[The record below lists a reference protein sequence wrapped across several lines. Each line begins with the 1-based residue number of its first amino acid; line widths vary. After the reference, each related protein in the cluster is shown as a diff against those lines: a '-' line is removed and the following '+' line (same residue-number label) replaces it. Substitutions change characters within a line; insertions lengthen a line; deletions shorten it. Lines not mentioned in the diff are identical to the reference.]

1 VTAPF
6 VFQSEVGAVRS
17 TGYRADDLESF
28 IHGLERVSGSSI
40 YYHFFRSV
48 LRRHFMST
56 DFVHDFARW
65 ALVSLSLPPL
75 AERLAQL
82 DPVDFVSIR
91 EARERLI
98 ATTRGFMGGVGEW
111 MMVRPSA
118 PFYFLQQDSLIFPTG
133 QVANTVDELAEA
145 LGSVGNSSIY
155 YHLIQAPIR
164 LGRRENDFS
173 AWLDAWGETDLAQRI
188 RTLNVYRWSL
198 PQTRN
203 HLVDLVRGSVAT
215 VGGKR
220 S

>member
-1 VTAPF
+1 MTAPF

-17 TGYRADDLESF
+17 TGYRADDLQSF
-28 IHGLERVSGSSI
+28 VHGLERVSGSSI

-48 LRRHFMST
+48 LRRHFMKV
-56 DFVHDFARW
+56 DYVHDFARW

-91 EARERLI
+91 EAREKLI
-98 ATTRGFMGGVGEW
+98 AATKGFMGGVGDW
-111 MMVRPSA
+111 VIIRPSA

-173 AWLDAWGETDLAQRI
+173 AWLDGWGETELAQEI
-188 RTLNVYRWSL
+188 RRLNVYRLSL
-198 PQTRN
+198 PETRD
-203 HLVDLVRGSVAT
+203 HLVDLVRGNVSKT
-215 VGGKR
+215 GR
-220 S
+220 TS

>member
-1 VTAPF
+1 MTAPF

-17 TGYRADDLESF
+17 TGYRADDLQAF

-48 LRRHFMST
+48 YRRHFMSV
-56 DFVHDFARW
+56 DYVHDFARW

-98 ATTRGFMGGVGEW
+98 AATRGFLGGVGEW
-111 MMVRPSA
+111 VAIRPSA

-133 QVANTVDELAEA
+133 QVAHTMDELAES

-173 AWLDAWGETDLAQRI
+173 AWLDGWGEHELAQTI
-188 RTLNVYRWSL
+188 RTLNVYRWSI
-198 PQTRN
+198 PVTRN
-203 HLVDLVRGSVAT
+203 HLVDLVRSSV
-215 VGGKR
+215 GKAR
-220 S
+220 RAS

>member
-1 VTAPF
+1 MAAPF
-6 VFQSEVGAVRS
+6 IFQSEAGAVRS
-17 TGYRADDLESF
+17 TGYRADDLQSF

-48 LRRHFMST
+48 YRRHFMSV
-56 DFVHDFARW
+56 DYVHDFARW

-75 AERLAQL
+75 AERLVQL

-98 ATTRGFMGGVGEW
+98 AATRGFLGGVGDW
-111 MMVRPSA
+111 IAVRPSA
-118 PFYFLQQDSLIFPTG
+118 PFYFLQQDSLIFGTG
-133 QVANTVDELAEA
+133 QVARNVDEFAEGLAT
-145 LGSVGNSSIY
+145 VGNSSIY

-173 AWLDAWGETDLAQRI
+173 LWLESWGETDLAQAI
-188 RTLNVYRWSL
+188 RGLNVYRSSI
-198 PQTRN
+198 PATRN
-203 HLVDLVRGSVAT
+203 HLVDLVRGNAR
-215 VGGKR
+215 GRGKA